1 MLWDRDSKCGTN
13 TRQLNMILH
22 LSHLLLPKPSSS
34 FTSGRLQTCRATTV
48 STDVVRAF
56 QLRAY
61 MFITQFQS
69 KFRWFTLLVL
79 GSDLKEGAA
88 YITNAENVRIG
99 LRISALAFF
108 VRYYGPRPLLFSHG
122 NVPVSAYI
130 EGMVVVKLP
139 T

>member
-1 MLWDRDSKCGTN
+1 MGPVVDVESN
-13 TRQLNMILH
+13 
-22 LSHLLLPKPSSS
+22 LSHSSIIELAHQ
-34 FTSGRLQTCRATTV
+34 LQGV
-48 STDVVRAF
+48 E
-56 QLRAY
+56 
-61 MFITQFQS
+61 I
-69 KFRWFTLLVL
+69 